1 MSANILNDSNIL
13 EYDETIGRVRIRI
26 LRIMAT
32 IKYNESD
39 IQCNSYTSGE
49 EVSKSDPTV
58 MLVQGMY

>member
-13 EYDETIGRVRIRI
+13 ETIGRDRIRI

-32 IKYNESD
+32 MKHNESV

-49 EVSKSDPTV
+49 EVSKSDPVV
-58 MLVQGMY
+58 MLVQGMYYI